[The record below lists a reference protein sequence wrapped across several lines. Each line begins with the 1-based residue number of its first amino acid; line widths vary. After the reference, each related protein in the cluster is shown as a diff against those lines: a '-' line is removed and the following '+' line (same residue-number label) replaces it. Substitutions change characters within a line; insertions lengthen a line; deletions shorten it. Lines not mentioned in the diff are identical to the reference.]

1 MNINQNFPY
10 HSIDADDVI
19 SRLKSDKNGLDHDE
33 RQKRLREFGENKL
46 EEKEKTSILS
56 LIFKQFK
63 DFLVYVL
70 LAAALISYFAG
81 HSIDFWVIIGVIL
94 VNATIGFFQEYKAE
108 KSIESLKKLLSHEA
122 GILENGERSI
132 IDVTSL
138 VPGDILL
145 LEEGKAVPADGRII
159 RSKNLQV
166 VEASLTGE
174 SLPSGK
180 TEETLNEETVLA
192 DRKNMVYKG
201 THVARGNCK
210 VVVTA
215 TAENTELGKIAE
227 SLKEVGEKESRFRKL
242 TAQIAKIMAGIAVV
256 TAIIVFIIGYFIRD
270 FDFEESLLVTIA
282 TMVSSI
288 PEGLPAVLSIVL
300 AIGANRMAKQN
311 AIIREFTATE
321 TAGSLNV
328 ILSDKTGTIT
338 QGVLTIK
345 KIFIPGDDD
354 EYSVTGE
361 GYEMQGEI
369 KSGDSE
375 VSIKDNPLL
384 AKSIVIAGNCNDASI
399 REDDENKKGDEGD
412 NQKPEVAGDPTEAA
426 MLVLCEKTCLKEES
440 PFKDIE
446 VLDDLPFNPENKF
459 RASLVSY
466 PDESREM
473 LFVGAPEKILSLS
486 SKYMTGDGDKKLDE
500 KTSKEIKNKTDELSN
515 QSMRVI
521 GYAYKPAG
529 KDSGEVREDD
539 AEELVFVGL
548 YGIMDPPREEVK
560 EAVAKCKTAGI
571 RVIMVTGDH
580 KQTAMAI
587 AREVGIIE
595 PGEEEKEGC
604 PLVLTGEDLDVD
616 DATMDKYTAC
626 TNVFARVSPDSKLRI
641 ARSVQGKELII
652 GMTGDG
658 VNDAPALKVAD
669 LGIAMGQRGTDVAR
683 DNSQIVLSDDN
694 FASIINA
701 IEEGRIV
708 FRNIRLTTFFLITTN
723 FASTLNLVA
732 ALAIGFTYPLSPTQ
746 ILWINLVTDGVMDI
760 SLATEPGNEDMMK
773 QPPVKKSERIIN
785 KEILP
790 NLIIIVPVMVVLAL
804 LAFSHYRPEGVE
816 KARTGAFLV
825 VAMTQIFNAFNLRSI
840 KKSAFTIGFFRNK
853 WLILAFFVSIALQ
866 LAAIKLPF
874 MQSIFKFRD
883 LPWIDILVITLLSS
897 LVFVFGELY
906 KFIRRKVQGA

>member
-1 MNINQNFPY
+1 
-10 HSIDADDVI
+10 
-19 SRLKSDKNGLDHDE
+19 
-33 RQKRLREFGENKL
+33 
-46 EEKEKTSILS
+46 
-56 LIFKQFK
+56 
-63 DFLVYVL
+63 
-70 LAAALISYFAG
+70 
-81 HSIDFWVIIGVIL
+81 
-94 VNATIGFFQEYKAE
+94 YKAE

-122 GILENGERSI
+122 LILENGERSI
-132 IDVTSL
+132 VDVASL

-145 LEEGKAVPADGRII
+145 LDEGKAVPADGRII
-159 RSKNLQV
+159 KAKNLQM

-174 SLPSGK
+174 SLPAGK
-180 TEETLNEETVLA
+180 TEEVLDEDTSLA

-201 THVARGNCK
+201 THVARGSCK

-227 SLKEVGEKESRFRKL
+227 SLKDVGEKESRFRKL
-242 TAQIAKIMAGIAVV
+242 TAQIAKIMAAIAVI
-256 TAIIVFIIGYFIRD
+256 TAIIVFIVGYFVRD
-270 FDFEESLLVTIA
+270 FGLEESLLVTIA

-288 PEGLPAVLSIVL
+288 PEGLPAVLSVVL
-300 AIGANRMAKQN
+300 AIGANRMAKKN

-345 KIFIPGDDD
+345 KIFIPGDD
-354 EYSVTGE
+354 EYYVTGE
-361 GYEMQGEI
+361 GYEMQGEVR
-369 KSGDSE
+369 SGDKE
-375 VSIKDNPLL
+375 VSIKDNELL
-384 AKSIVIAGNCNDASI
+384 AKSIIIAGNCNDASI
-399 REDDENKKGDEGD
+399 KEDYDEDEDGEANEDDDQN
-412 NQKPEVAGDPTEAA
+412 PEVAGDPTEAA

-440 PFKDIE
+440 PFKGIE

-486 SKYMTGDGDKKLDE
+486 SDIITGDGDKKLDDE
-500 KTSKEIKNKTDELSN
+500 TSREIRDKIDELSN

-521 GYAYKPAG
+521 GCAYKGAE
-529 KDSGEVREDD
+529 KESREVTADD
-539 AEELVFVGL
+539 AEGLVFVAL
-548 YGIMDPPREEVK
+548 YGIIDPPREEVK
-560 EAVAKCKTAGI
+560 DAVAKCKTAGI

-595 PGEEEKEGC
+595 PGEEEGKRDC
-604 PLVLTGEDLDVD
+604 PLVLTGKDLEVD
-616 DATMDKYTAC
+616 DETLDKYTAC
-626 TNVFARVSPDSKLRI
+626 TNVFARVSPELKLRI

-658 VNDAPALKVAD
+658 VNDAPALKAAD

-694 FASIINA
+694 FASIVDA

-708 FRNIRLTTFFLITTN
+708 FRNIRLTTFFLLTTN

-746 ILWINLVTDGVMDI
+746 ILWVNLVTDGVMDI

-773 QPPVKKSERIIN
+773 EPPVKKSERIIN

-790 NLIIIVPVMVVLAL
+790 NLLIIVPVMVVLAL

-825 VAMTQIFNAFNLRSI
+825 VAMTQIFNAFNLRSL
-840 KKSAFTIGFFRNK
+840 KKSAFAIGFFRNR
-853 WLILAFFVSIALQ
+853 WLILAFFASIVLQ

-874 MQSIFKFRD
+874 MQDIFKFSD
-883 LPWIDILVITLLSS
+883 LPWIDILVITLMSS
-897 LVFVFGELY
+897 LVFGFGELY
-906 KFIRRKVQGA
+906 KFIRSRVLKD

>member
-1 MNINQNFPY
+1 MDINQNFHW
-10 HSIDADDVI
+10 HSIGADDAI
-19 SRLKSDKNGLDHDE
+19 KRLKSNRNGLDNDE
-33 RQKRLREFGENKL
+33 RKERFRQFGENKL
-46 EEKEKTSILS
+46 EEKGKTSILT
-56 LIFKQFK
+56 LVFKQFK

-122 GILENGERSI
+122 LILENGERSI
-132 IDVTSL
+132 VDVARL

-145 LEEGKAVPADGRII
+145 LDEGKAVPADGRII
-159 RSKNLQV
+159 RAKNLQM

-174 SLPSGK
+174 SLPAGK
-180 TEETLNEETVLA
+180 SEEALDEDTPLA
-192 DRKNMVYKG
+192 DRTNMVYKG
-201 THVARGNCK
+201 THVARGSCK

-227 SLKEVGEKESRFRKL
+227 SLKDVGEKESRFRKL
-242 TAQIAKIMAGIAVV
+242 TAQIAKIMAAIAVV
-256 TAIIVFIIGYFIRD
+256 TAIIVFIVGYFIRD
-270 FDFEESLLVTIA
+270 FGFEESLLVTIA

-288 PEGLPAVLSIVL
+288 PEGLPAVLSVVL
-300 AIGANRMAKQN
+300 AIGANRMAGKN

-345 KIFIPGDDD
+345 RIFIPGDD
-354 EYSVTGE
+354 EYYVRGE
-361 GYEMQGEI
+361 GYEMQGEV
-369 KSGDSE
+369 KSDNSE
-375 VSIKDNPLL
+375 VSVKDNPLL
-384 AKSIVIAGNCNDASI
+384 AKSIIIAGHCNDASI
-399 REDDENKKGDEGD
+399 KQDDDAD
-412 NQKPEVAGDPTEAA
+412 NNPEVAGDPTEVA
-426 MLVLCEKTCLKEES
+426 MLVLCKKTCLKQES
-440 PFKDIE
+440 TFKDIE
-446 VLDDLPFNPENKF
+446 LLDDLPFNPEKKF
-459 RASLVSY
+459 RASLISY

-486 SKYMTGDGDKKLDE
+486 SGFLTGDGEKKLDDE
-500 KTSKEIKNKTDELSN
+500 TSDEIRDKINELSN

-521 GYAYKPAG
+521 GCAYKTAK
-529 KDSGEVREDD
+529 KDSREVTADD
-539 AEELVFVGL
+539 AEGLVFVGL
-548 YGIMDPPREEVK
+548 YGIIDPPREEVK
-560 EAVAKCKTAGI
+560 DAVAKCKTAGI

-595 PGEEEKEGC
+595 EGEEEGKKDC
-604 PLVLTGEDLDVD
+604 PLVLTGKDLEVD
-616 DATMDKYTAC
+616 DETLDRYTAC
-626 TNVFARVSPDSKLRI
+626 TNVFARVSPELKLRI

-732 ALAIGFTYPLSPTQ
+732 ALALGFTYPLSPTQ

-773 QPPVKKSERIIN
+773 EPPVKKSERIIN

-790 NLIIIVPVMVVLAL
+790 NLLIIVPVMVVLAL

-825 VAMTQIFNAFNLRSI
+825 VAMTQIFNAFNLRSL
-840 KKSAFTIGFFRNK
+840 KKSAFTLGFFRNK
-853 WLILAFFVSIALQ
+853 WLILAFFASIVLQ

-874 MQSIFKFRD
+874 MQNIFKFSD

-897 LVFVFGELY
+897 LVFGFGELY
-906 KFIRRKVQGA
+906 KLIRRRVQED

>member
-1 MNINQNFPY
+1 MDINQNFPW
-10 HSIDADDVI
+10 HSIDAEDAI
-19 SRLKSDKNGLDHDE
+19 KRLKSDKNGLDHDE
-33 RQKRLREFGENKL
+33 RQKRLRQFGENKL
-46 EEKEKTSILS
+46 EEKGKASILS

-81 HSIDFWVIIGVIL
+81 HSIDFWVIIGVII

-122 GILENGERSI
+122 SIMENGERSI
-132 IDVTSL
+132 VDVARL

-145 LEEGKAVPADGRII
+145 LDEGKAVPADGRII

-174 SLPSGK
+174 SLPAGK
-180 TEETLNEETVLA
+180 TEEALDEDTPLA

-201 THVARGNCK
+201 THVARGSCK
-210 VVVTA
+210 VVVSA
-215 TAENTELGKIAE
+215 TAEKTELGKIAE
-227 SLKEVGEKESRFRKL
+227 SLKEVGEKESRFRTL

-256 TAIIVFIIGYFIRD
+256 TAIIVFIVGYFIRD
-270 FDFEESLLVTIA
+270 FGFEESLLVTIA

-288 PEGLPAVLSIVL
+288 PEGLPAVLSVVL

-338 QGVLTIK
+338 QGILTIK
-345 KIFIPGDDD
+345 KIFIPGND
-354 EYSVTGE
+354 EYTVTGE
-361 GYEMQGEI
+361 GYEMQGEVR
-369 KSGDSE
+369 SGGSE
-375 VSIKDNPLL
+375 VSVKDKPLL
-384 AKSIVIAGNCNDASI
+384 AKSILIAGHCNDAGI
-399 REDDENKKGDEGD
+399 KQENEDKDKE
-412 NQKPEVAGDPTEAA
+412 PEVAGDPTEAA
-426 MLVLCEKTCLKEES
+426 MLVLCKKTCLKEES
-440 PFKDIE
+440 SFKDIE
-446 VLDDLPFNPENKF
+446 VLDDLPFNPEKKF
-459 RASLVSY
+459 RASLISY

-486 SKYMTGDGDKKLDE
+486 SKFITEKGDKKLDH
-500 KTSKEIKNKTDELSN
+500 KTSKEVNDKIDELSN

-521 GYAYKPAG
+521 GCAYKPA
-529 KDSGEVREDD
+529 DSDRSEVRGDD
-539 AEELVFVGL
+539 AESLVFVGL
-548 YGIMDPPREEVK
+548 YGIIDPPRPEVK
-560 EAVAKCKTAGI
+560 DAVAKCKTAGI

-595 PGEEEKEGC
+595 AGEEEKEDC
-604 PLVLTGEDLDVD
+604 PLVLTGQDLDVD
-616 DATMDKYTAC
+616 DATLDKYTAC
-626 TNVFARVSPDSKLRI
+626 TNVFARVSPDAKLRI

-760 SLATEPGNEDMMK
+760 SLATEPGNEDLMK
-773 QPPVKKSERIIN
+773 EPPVKKSERIIN

-790 NLIIIVPVMVVLAL
+790 NLLIIVPVMVVLAL
-804 LAFSHYRPEGVE
+804 LTFSHYRPDGVE

-825 VAMTQIFNAFNLRSI
+825 VAMTQIFNAFNLRSL

-874 MQSIFKFRD
+874 MQGIFKFRD

-906 KFIRRKVQGA
+906 KFIRRRLQKV

>member
-1 MNINQNFPY
+1 MDINQNFPW
-10 HSIDADDVI
+10 HSIDADDAI
-19 SRLKSDKNGLDHDE
+19 ERLNSDRNGLNRDE
-33 RQKRLREFGENKL
+33 RQERLRQYGENKL
-46 EEKEKTSILS
+46 EEKEKTGILS
-56 LIFKQFK
+56 LIFKQFR

-70 LAAALISYFAG
+70 LVAAVISYFAG

-122 GILENGERSI
+122 VIMEAGERSI
-132 IDVTSL
+132 VDVERL

-145 LEEGKAVPADGRII
+145 LDEGKAVPADGRII
-159 RSKNLQV
+159 RSKNLQM

-174 SLPSGK
+174 SLPAGK
-180 TEETLNEETVLA
+180 SEETLDKDTPLA

-201 THVARGNCK
+201 THVARGSCK
-210 VVVTA
+210 VVVCA
-215 TAENTELGKIAE
+215 TAGNTELGKIAE

-242 TAQIAKIMAGIAVV
+242 TAQIAKIMAAIAVI
-256 TAIIVFIIGYFIRD
+256 TALIVFIVGYFIRD
-270 FDFEESLLVTIA
+270 FGFEESLLVTIA

-288 PEGLPAVLSIVL
+288 PEGLPAVLSVVL
-300 AIGANRMAKQN
+300 AIGANRMAAKN

-345 KIFIPGDDD
+345 KIFIPGDD
-354 EYSVTGE
+354 EYYVSGE
-361 GYEMQGEI
+361 GYEMQGEV

-375 VSIKDNPLL
+375 VSVRDNPLL
-384 AKSIVIAGNCNDASI
+384 AKSILIAGNCNDASI
-399 REDDENKKGDEGD
+399 KQEKDDGDD
-412 NQKPEVAGDPTEAA
+412 SPEVAGDPTEAA
-426 MLVLCEKTCLKEES
+426 MLVLCKKTCLKQES
-440 PFKDIE
+440 IFKDIE
-446 VLDDLPFNPENKF
+446 LIDDLPFNPGEKF
-459 RASLVSY
+459 RASLISY

-473 LFVGAPEKILSLS
+473 LFVGAPEKILSRS
-486 SKYMTGDGDKKLDE
+486 SDVISENGHKKMDDKI
-500 KTSKEIKNKTDELSN
+500 SGEIKNKIDELSN

-521 GYAYKPAG
+521 ACAYKQTG
-529 KDSGEVREDD
+529 RDSREVRAED
-539 AEELVFVGL
+539 AEGLVFVAL
-548 YGIMDPPREEVK
+548 YGIIDPPREEVK
-560 EAVAKCKTAGI
+560 DAVAKCKTAGI
-571 RVIMVTGDH
+571 RVVMVTGDH
-580 KQTAMAI
+580 KQTAMSI
-587 AREVGIIE
+587 AKEVGIIE
-595 PGEEEKEGC
+595 PGEEEKDDC
-604 PLVLTGEDLDVD
+604 PLVLTGKELDVD
-616 DATMDKYTAC
+616 DETLDKYTSC
-626 TNVFARVSPDSKLRI
+626 TNVFARVSPELKLRI
-641 ARSVQGKELII
+641 ARSVQGRELII

-723 FASTLNLVA
+723 FASTLNLIA

-773 QPPVKKSERIIN
+773 EPPVKKDERIIN
-785 KEILP
+785 KDILP
-790 NLIIIVPVMVVLAL
+790 NLLIIVPVMVVLAL
-804 LAFSHYRPEGVE
+804 LAFSHYRPEGIE

-825 VAMTQIFNAFNLRSI
+825 VAMTQIFNAFNLRSL
-840 KKSAFTIGFFRNK
+840 KKSAFTIGFFKNR
-853 WLILAFFVSIALQ
+853 WLILAFFASIALQ
-866 LAAIKLPF
+866 LAAIKIPF
-874 MQSIFKFRD
+874 MQNIFKFSD
-883 LPWIDILVITLLSS
+883 LPWIDILVISLLSS
-897 LVFVFGELY
+897 LVFGFGELY
-906 KFIRRKVQGA
+906 KLIRRRVLKD

>member
-1 MNINQNFPY
+1 MNINQNFPW
-10 HSIDADDVI
+10 HSIDAEDAI
-19 SRLKSDKNGLDHDE
+19 KRLKSDKNGLDHDE
-33 RQKRLREFGENKL
+33 RQKRLQEFGENKL
-46 EEKEKTSILS
+46 EEKGKTSILS
-56 LIFKQFK
+56 LIIKQFK

-122 GILENGERSI
+122 SILENGERSI
-132 IDVTSL
+132 IDVAKL

-174 SLPSGK
+174 SLPAGK
-180 TEETLNEETVLA
+180 NEESLDEETGLA

-201 THVARGNCK
+201 THIARGSCK

-227 SLKEVGEKESRFRKL
+227 SLKEVGEKESRFRVL
-242 TAQIAKIMAGIAVV
+242 TAQIAKVMAIIAVV
-256 TAIIVFIIGYFIRD
+256 TAIIVFLVGYFIRD
-270 FDFEESLLVTIA
+270 FGFEESLLVTIA

-288 PEGLPAVLSIVL
+288 PEGLPAVLSVVL
-300 AIGANRMAKQN
+300 AIGANRMAKHN

-345 KIFIPGDDD
+345 KIFIPGDN

-361 GYEMQGEI
+361 GYEMQGEV

-384 AKSIVIAGNCNDASI
+384 AKSIVIAGNCNAASI
-399 REDDENKKGDEGD
+399 KAENEDNDKE
-412 NQKPEVAGDPTEAA
+412 PEVAGDPTEAA
-426 MLVLCEKTCLKEES
+426 MLVLCQKTCLKEES

-446 VLDDLPFNPENKF
+446 VLDDLPFNPGNKF

-486 SKYMTGDGDKKLDE
+486 SKFITENGDKKMDD
-500 KTSKEIKNKTDELSN
+500 KTSKEINDKIDELSN

-521 GYAYKPAG
+521 GCAYKPVD
-529 KDSGEVREDD
+529 KDSGEVTEDD

-548 YGIMDPPREEVK
+548 YGIIDPPREAVK
-560 EAVAKCKTAGI
+560 GAVAKCKTAGI

-595 PGEEEKEGC
+595 QGEEGTEDC
-604 PLVLTGEDLDVD
+604 PLALTGNDLDVD
-616 DATMDKYTAC
+616 DETLDKYTSC
-626 TNVFARVSPDSKLRI
+626 TNVFARVSPDAKLRI

-683 DNSQIVLSDDN
+683 DNAQIVLSDDN

-723 FASTLNLVA
+723 FASTLNLIA
-732 ALAIGFTYPLSPTQ
+732 ALALGFTYPLSPTQ

-773 QPPVKKSERIIN
+773 RPPVKKSERIIN
-785 KEILP
+785 KDIFP
-790 NLIIIVPVMVVLAL
+790 NLLIIVPVMVVLAL
-804 LAFSHYRPEGVE
+804 LTFSHYRPEGVE

-825 VAMTQIFNAFNLRSI
+825 VAMTQIFNAFNLRSLR
-840 KKSAFTIGFFRNK
+840 KSAFTIGFFKNK
-853 WLILAFFVSIALQ
+853 WLILAFFVSIVLQ

-874 MQSIFKFRD
+874 MQEIFKFRD

-897 LVFVFGELY
+897 LVFGFGELY
-906 KFIRRKVQGA
+906 KFIRNRVVKD